1 MPSWPLAALVFPLG
15 YLPLLLTDSRLLRPV
30 VLIPL
35 AALLFVRWA
44 RTVPAPRV
52 ASLLAIF
59 LGCFVLS
66 HVVAAAT
73 APAVGVAVAAV
84 LFGAGAWAL
93 AGHPAAWRPART

>member
-15 YLPLLLTDSRLLRPV
+15 YVPLLLTDSRLLRPV

-35 AALLFVRWA
+35 AALLFVRWV
-44 RTVPAPRV
+44 RTLPAPRV
-52 ASLLAIF
+52 ALLLAIF

-73 APAVGVAVAAV
+73 APALGVAVAGA
-84 LFGAGAWAL
+84 LFGAAAWAL
-93 AGHPAAWRPART
+93 ADRPAAWRPAHT